1 MGCGK
6 SIFRRSKQWTSWPK
20 KGAVH
25 YFFRSTLWKVEAGN
39 PVVAMGIYAAVL
51 HDLNFRV
58 YK

>member
-1 MGCGK
+1 MD
-6 SIFRRSKQWTSWPK
+6 SWPK

-39 PVVAMGIYAAVL
+39 PAVIMEIYAAVL
-51 HDLNFRV
+51 HDLSFRV